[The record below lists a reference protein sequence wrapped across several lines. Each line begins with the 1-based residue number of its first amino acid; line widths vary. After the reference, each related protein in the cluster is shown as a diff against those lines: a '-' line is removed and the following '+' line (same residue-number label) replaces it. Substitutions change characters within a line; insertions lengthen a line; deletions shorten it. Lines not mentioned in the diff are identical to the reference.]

1 MRFFADCNVGKLA
14 RWLRMLGYDVL
25 YYPSIDDDVLV
36 CRALREGRVIL
47 TRDTDIALRKDIRNC
62 VYITSDRT
70 VEQVR
75 QVISELGLKVDTSR
89 LRPRCAVC
97 NEPLQDVQ
105 KESVRDQVPPY
116 TYSVQQRFCRCSVCG
131 RIYWHGSH
139 VERVLRESSVV
150 TQHMQPG
157 PEHAG
162 DAGKAGTEDT
172 AVTHACPASASAST
186 SAPDCPHAPDA
197 VSADQPT
204 RQARTPS

>member
-47 TRDTDIALRKDIRNC
+47 TRDTDIAFRKDIGNC

-75 QVISELGLKVDTSR
+75 QVISELGLKVDTAHMK
-89 LRPRCAVC
+89 PRCAVC
-97 NEPLQDVQ
+97 NEPLEDVQ
-105 KESVRDQVPPY
+105 KESVRDLVPPY
-116 TYSVQQRFCRCSVCG
+116 TYSVQQRFCRCNVCG

-139 VERVLRESSVV
+139 VERVLRESSAPARCV
-150 TQHMQPG
+150 HADPELASDSPQPATERADPRGTG
-157 PEHAG
+157 PA
-162 DAGKAGTEDT
+162 
-172 AVTHACPASASAST
+172 PASAST
-186 SAPDCPHAPDA
+186 STEEPPRAPDDVP
-197 VSADQPT
+197 ADRPT
-204 RQARTPS
+204 QQARTPS